1 MNFSINE
8 LMRMKKKDLVLLIG
22 NLSRERDE
30 SIDELSNAREELSE
44 VETYEDE
51 FYQLEELK
59 GLIENYKIANE
70 REYLGVATAR
80 EDKEKYLDKIL
91 DFAN

>member
-1 MNFSINE
+1 
-8 LMRMKKKDLVLLIG
+8 MKKKDLVLLIG

-30 SIDELSNAREELSE
+30 SIDELSSAREELSE
-44 VETYEDE
+44 IETYEDE
-51 FYQLEELK
+51 FHQLEELK
-59 GLIENYKIANE
+59 DLIENYKIANE

-80 EDKEKYLDKIL
+80 EDKENLLSKIL